1 MSEIPL
7 WLGIDPGLAT
17 IGWAF
22 LETPDYGNPELI
34 DYGTIVTS
42 KKESTAKRLVEI
54 ESDLTQL
61 IKEYEPEKMAME
73 MPFFSREIK
82 AAGGVIMA
90 VGVIIATVTRELGIE
105 PVLLHQASWKS
116 HLGHGRAD
124 KSEVA
129 QIVSSLFELENIP
142 IDDAVDAMGIAYAA
156 SRGLN
161 NQIRY

>member
-73 MPFFSREIK
+73 MPFF
-82 AAGGVIMA
+82 
-90 VGVIIATVTRELGIE
+90 
-105 PVLLHQASWKS
+105 
-116 HLGHGRAD
+116 
-124 KSEVA
+124 
-129 QIVSSLFELENIP
+129 
-142 IDDAVDAMGIAYAA
+142 
-156 SRGLN
+156 
-161 NQIRY
+161 